1 MIMSSHLTTNITERE
16 IYQRLQVNSEQ
27 LERFCQS
34 NLIAELAVFGSILR
48 DDFSSN
54 SDVDVLITYL
64 PSAPRGLL
72 EKVQLKEQ
80 FENLFHRPVDL
91 ISKTSIENSYNWIK
105 RSSILNSCE
114 VLYRA

>member
-1 MIMSSHLTTNITERE
+1 MIMSSHLTNNLTQSE
-16 IYQRLQVNSEQ
+16 IYQRLQVNSEK
-27 LERFCQS
+27 LEQFCQS

-48 DDFSSN
+48 DDFSYN
-54 SDVDVLITYL
+54 SDVDVLISYL

-72 EKVQLKEQ
+72 EKVQLKEKL
-80 FENLFHRPVDL
+80 EHLFHRPVDL

-105 RSSILNSCE
+105 RNNILNYSE

>member
-1 MIMSSHLTTNITERE
+1 MVMSSHLTNDLHKAE
-16 IYQRLQVNSEQ
+16 IYQRLQVDSEELKQ
-27 LERFCQS
+27 FCQS

-48 DDFSSN
+48 DEFSSN
-54 SDVDVLITYL
+54 SDVDILITYL

-72 EKVQLKEQ
+72 EKVQLKEK
-80 FENLFHRPVDL
+80 FEHLFHRPVDL

-105 RSSILNSCE
+105 RASILNSSE

>member
-1 MIMSSHLTTNITERE
+1 MSSDLTKNLTQPE
-16 IYQRLQVNSEQ
+16 IYQRLQVDSEKLKQ
-27 LERFCQS
+27 FCQS

-64 PSAPRGLL
+64 PDAPRGLL
-72 EKVQLKEQ
+72 EKVQLKDK
-80 FENLFHRPVDL
+80 FENRFRRPVEL